1 MAGIGSHNDRAD
13 WHPAGRLDGPIKALS
28 GSDQQE
34 VSLACIV
41 QEGAFVKPT
50 MDGWD
55 ADAALLFGTR
65 YANDTKI
72 EWRENGRELTVRR
85 NIAICELRLR
95 IFDRFASL

>member
-1 MAGIGSHNDRAD
+1 MA
-13 WHPAGRLDGPIKALS
+13 
-28 GSDQQE
+28 
-34 VSLACIV
+34 
-41 QEGAFVKPT
+41 
-50 MDGWD
+50 GWD

-95 IFDRFASL
+95 TFDRFASL

>member
-1 MAGIGSHNDRAD
+1 MH
-13 WHPAGRLDGPIKALS
+13 ALS
-28 GSDQQE
+28 KKVPSSNQ
-34 VSLACIV
+34 
-41 QEGAFVKPT
+41 T
-50 MDGWD
+50 MAGWD